1 MINLN
6 MPLHNFE
13 FMWFSMYFS
22 LEIFYQNNYLFY
34 NNYNTIK
41 NNYSTMLWKI
51 YYSSD
56 KRIKDSMF
64 DGIFIFSIRI

>member
-22 LEIFYQNNYLFY
+22 LEIFYQITIYFII
-34 NNYNTIK
+34 TIK
-41 NNYSTMLWKI
+41 NNYSAMLWKI

-56 KRIKDSMF
+56 KRIKDSMLERWNF
-64 DGIFIFSIRI
+64 YF

>member
-22 LEIFYQNNYLFY
+22 LEIFYQ

>member
-22 LEIFYQNNYLFY
+22 LEIFYQNI
-34 NNYNTIK
+34 YNTIK